1 MQHEMFV
8 VERHLLVVVV
18 VVVYERS
25 VVPCGLGLVGP
36 VLVVSQLLMRFVRE

>member
-8 VERHLLVVVV
+8 VERHLLVVVA

-25 VVPCGLGLVGP
+25 VGLCTLGVVSP
-36 VLVVSQLLMRFVRE
+36 VLVVNQVLV